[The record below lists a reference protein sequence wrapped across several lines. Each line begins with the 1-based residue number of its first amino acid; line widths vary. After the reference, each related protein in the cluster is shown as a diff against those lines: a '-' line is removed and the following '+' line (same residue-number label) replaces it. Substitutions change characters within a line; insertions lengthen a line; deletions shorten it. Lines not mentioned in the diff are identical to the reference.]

1 MHLNDQALQLLQRQQ
16 KEWPLAAA
24 NYAAL
29 SRIETKKLSI
39 NGFDFFIQFNPARIT
54 SSAAKTDAQTIRE
67 RPCFLCRH
75 HLPLEQEVLPYR
87 AGSGNEYMILSN
99 PYPIFPLHLTIP
111 DRRHTKQLMWG
122 RMDDMLELADQLPD
136 FVLLYNGPKCGAS
149 APDHFHFQAGN
160 KGFLPIQTSVEGG
173 ASLDNYPV
181 KTYLFEWEKSL
192 PSTFSFVLDP
202 EPMINLLCW
211 KTGSKYYT
219 VVFPRK
225 CHRPAQFFATGAAN
239 ILLSPATID
248 LGGVLI
254 TPLEKD
260 FRKLTAADVSDIFNQ
275 ITLL

>member
-1 MHLNDQALQLLQRQQ
+1 MHLNDQALQLLLRQQ

-39 NGFDFFIQFNPARIT
+39 NGFDFVVQFNRARIT
-54 SSAAKTDAQTIRE
+54 SSAAKIDPKTIQE
-67 RPCFLCRH
+67 RPCFLCRR
-75 HLPLEQEVLPYR
+75 HLPPEQEEFPYT
-87 AGSGNEYMILSN
+87 AQSGNQYMVLLN
-99 PYPIFPLHLTIP
+99 PYPIFPFHLTIP
-111 DRRHTKQLMWG
+111 DRKHTKQLMLG

-160 KGFLPIQTSVEGG
+160 KGFLPIQSLVENGVC
-173 ASLDNYPV
+173 LKNYPV
-181 KTYLFEWEKSL
+181 KTHVFEWEESL
-192 PSTFSFVLDP
+192 PSTLSFDFDP

-275 ITLL
+275 ITSL